1 MPSKRSSN
9 DLILFSSREPQPLVN
24 WLCETYG
31 LSAILQSV
39 AEYQQSSSTS
49 QPTAKRAYKKRGAK
63 TGGAKKSAG
72 KKHAGQ
78 KSGKKGG
85 RKQAAADA
93 EKS

>member
-1 MPSKRSSN
+1 MPAKRSNN
-9 DLILFSSREPQPLVN
+9 DLILFSSQEPQPLVN

-39 AEYQQSSSTS
+39 AQYQPSSSTS

-63 TGGAKKSAG
+63 KGGSKKSAG
-72 KKHAGQ
+72 KKAAGQ
-78 KSGKKGG
+78 KGGNKGS
-85 RKQAAADA
+85 RKQAVADT